1 MKSLIQI
8 ACVAALLCTTF
19 QLLDADEK
27 SPGSPNDAVTLKG
40 KITCAKCE
48 LNDSPTCHTVIVVRR
63 PENANENNRDNEL
76 DTVYY
81 FDEVSSKKYHKMV
94 CEQGVNGTVI
104 GVVTEKDGVKTI
116 KVAKLAWKSQGE
128 PKQP

>member
-1 MKSLIQI
+1 MAELFLTTIKFLI
-8 ACVAALLCTTF
+8 
-19 QLLDADEK
+19 ADEK
-27 SPGSPNDAVTLKG
+27 SSGSPNDPVTLKG
-40 KITCAKCE
+40 KIACAKSE
-48 LNDSPTCHTVIVVRR
+48 LNDSPTCHTVIVVRS
-63 PENANENNRDNEL
+63 PEGANENNRDNER

-104 GVVTEKDGVKTI
+104 GVVSEKDGVKTI

-128 PKQP
+128 LK